1 MTAIVLIA
9 TTIAVMLGIYKAI
22 FSETKTIKD
31 WYEEKWYFMEGLL
44 VNTRENMKL
53 FIQQLSTIMRTTGI
67 AVDLDLKNNKLLLVD
82 TKTKNIGRVD
92 LEVVNYIVFGTHH
105 F

>member
-31 WYEEKWYFMEGLL
+31 WYEEK
-44 VNTRENMKL
+44 
-53 FIQQLSTIMRTTGI
+53 
-67 AVDLDLKNNKLLLVD
+67 
-82 TKTKNIGRVD
+82 
-92 LEVVNYIVFGTHH
+92 
-105 F
+105 